1 MVEGPKR
8 VQPNQFS
15 NQSCHLPIFFSH
27 LCWVVQPGRTA
38 SDLSPTGRGRSYLEP
53 LDVLHLGG
61 LAGGDAGVEEGGR
74 HRDTEGLG
82 RHAGL
87 RVQ

>member
-1 MVEGPKR
+1 MQRSLE
-8 VQPNQFS
+8 S
-15 NQSCHLPIFFSH
+15 NPSTLTP
-27 LCWVVQPGRTA
+27 PRR
-38 SDLSPTGRGRSYLEP
+38 PYLEP
-53 LDVLHLGG
+53 LDVLHLGS

-87 RVQ
+87 QVRFSGVRHTLILFNASLNQWSVGQRYEKP